1 MTSVTAPVDRA
12 AARGIVFFCAL
23 AVFAQESM
31 WTFYDAQVPPLLLEH
46 VGSAA
51 VVGLLMGMDNLL
63 GIFIQPWMGN
73 RSDNTRTRWG
83 RRMPYIAVVM
93 PVSALLFLLI
103 PFAWSFASLVVVMF
117 LFALVGNSFKPVVES
132 LMPDFVEPERRS
144 RGNAAVKIAS
154 GLTTITTAVISVLL
168 VDDHPTLAFAVPSG
182 IAFLV
187 VAVLVWR
194 VRDNRSRA
202 YRSALAEDAADVERA
217 AEDPDAP
224 APTGIRMRQVV
235 AGIFHDVDRGQLLLL
250 VSVLLFGGAYAASRS
265 LMTPYAMESVGL
277 SRGEAGGLT
286 LPAGVAFLVV
296 AYPAA
301 LLAERIGRLRTM
313 AIGMAIFASAMVLG
327 TVVQTATAT
336 MVALGLAGVGAA
348 GFIINAAVVLWNLA
362 PSMRVIGTYTGLY
375 TVTWQLGGL
384 VGPTVVGGMVD
395 VTGWR
400 FMLLDAGL
408 LAALAVVAVLRIQ
421 VLARRRTSGVGKVL

>member
-1 MTSVTAPVDRA
+1 MTSVTRPADRV

-23 AVFAQESM
+23 GVFAQESM
-31 WTFYDAQVPPLLLEH
+31 WTFYDSQVPPLLREH
-46 VGSAA
+46 VASAA

-63 GIFIQPWMGN
+63 GIFVQPWMGN

-93 PVSALLFLLI
+93 PLSAVFFLAI
-103 PFAWSFASLVVVMF
+103 PLAWSFASLAVLMF
-117 LFALVGNSFKPVVES
+117 LFALVGNSFKPVIES
-132 LMPDFVEPERRS
+132 LMPDFIEPDRRS
-144 RGNAAVKIAS
+144 RANAAVKIAS
-154 GLTTITTAVISVLL
+154 GLTTVTSAVISVLL
-168 VDDHPTLAFAVPSG
+168 VDSHPKLAFAIPSG
-182 IAFLV
+182 IVFIA

-202 YRSALAEDAADVERA
+202 YQAALVEDAAD
-217 AEDPDAP
+217 AEGP
-224 APTGIRMRQVV
+224 GKGVRMREVV
-235 AGIFHDVDRGQLLLL
+235 VGIVRDVDRSQLLLL
-250 VSVLLFGGAYAASRS
+250 ASVLLFGGAYAASRA
-265 LMTPYAMESVGL
+265 LMTPYGMETLGM
-277 SRGEAGGLT
+277 SRGDAGSLA
-286 LPAGVAFLVV
+286 LPAGVAFLVA

-313 AIGMAIFASAMVLG
+313 AIGMAIFAAAMVLA
-327 TVVQTATAT
+327 TAVTTSTAT
-336 MVALGLAGVGAA
+336 MVALGVAGVGAS

-384 VGPTVVGGMVD
+384 VGPAVVGGMVD
-395 VTGWR
+395 ITGWD

-408 LAALAVVAVLRIQ
+408 LAALAVVAVLRIR
-421 VLARRRTSGVGKVL
+421 VLARRRDDAGKVL

>member
-1 MTSVTAPVDRA
+1 MTSVTTPVDRA
-12 AARGIVFFCAL
+12 AARGITFYCAL

-31 WTFYDAQVPPLLLEH
+31 WTFYDTQVPPLLREH

-51 VVGLLMGMDNLL
+51 VVGLLMGMDNFL
-63 GIFIQPWMGN
+63 GIFVQPWMGN
-73 RSDNTRTRWG
+73 RSDNTRTGWG

-103 PFAWSFASLVVVMF
+103 PLAWSFASLVVVMF

-132 LMPDFVEPERRS
+132 LMPDFVEPARRS

-154 GLTTITTAVISVLL
+154 GLTTVTTAVISVLL
-168 VDDHPTLAFAVPSG
+168 VDDHPTLAFVVPSA
-182 IAFLV
+182 IALLV
-187 VAVLVWR
+187 VGVLVWR

-202 YRSALAEDAADVERA
+202 YQAALVEDAAD
-217 AEDPDAP
+217 AEKTDAP
-224 APTGIRMRQVV
+224 QGVRMRTVV
-235 AGIFHDVDRGQLLLL
+235 AGIFRDVDRSQLLLL
-250 VSVLLFGGAYAASRS
+250 ASVLLFGGAYAASRA

-277 SRGEAGGLT
+277 SRGDAGGLT
-286 LPAGVAFLVV
+286 LPAGVAFLIA

-301 LLAERIGRLRTM
+301 LLAERIGRLRVM
-313 AIGMAIFASAMVLG
+313 VIGMAVFAAAMLLG
-327 TVVQTATAT
+327 TVVQTSAAT
-336 MVALGLAGVGAA
+336 MVTLGLAGAGAA

-362 PSMRVIGTYTGLY
+362 PSVRVIGTYTGLY

-395 VTGWR
+395 FTGWR

>member
-1 MTSVTAPVDRA
+1 MTSATTPVDRA

-31 WTFYDAQVPPLLLEH
+31 WTFYDAQVPPLLREH

-73 RSDNTRTRWG
+73 RSDNTRTAWG

-93 PVSALLFLLI
+93 PASALLFLLI
-103 PFAWSFASLVVVMF
+103 PLSWSFASLVVVMF

-154 GLTTITTAVISVLL
+154 GLTTVTTAVISVLL
-168 VDDHPTLAFAVPSG
+168 VDDHPTLAFVVPSAT
-182 IAFLV
+182 AFVV

-202 YRSALAEDAADVERA
+202 YRAALVEDAADAGRT
-217 AEDPDAP
+217 DAVR
-224 APTGIRMRQVV
+224 GVRMRAVV
-235 AGIFHDVDRGQLLLL
+235 LGIVRDVDRSTLLLL
-250 VSVLLFGGAYAASRS
+250 ASVLLFGGAYAASRA
-265 LMTPYAMESVGL
+265 LMTPYAMEAVGL
-277 SRGEAGGLT
+277 SRGDAGGLT
-286 LPAGVAFLVV
+286 LPGGLAFLVA

-313 AIGMAIFASAMVLG
+313 TIGMAVFAAATVLA
-327 TVVQTATAT
+327 TAVPTATAT
-336 MVALGLAGVGAA
+336 MAALVLAGVGAS

-362 PSMRVIGTYTGLY
+362 PTMRVIGTYTGLY

-384 VGPTVVGGMVD
+384 VGPAAVGGMVD
-395 VTGWR
+395 ITGWR

-408 LAALAVVAVLRIQ
+408 LAALAVVAVLRIR
-421 VLARRRTSGVGKVL
+421 VLARRRTSGVAKVL

>member
-1 MTSVTAPVDRA
+1 MTPVTTPVDRA
-12 AARGIVFFCAL
+12 AARGITFYCAL

-31 WTFYDAQVPPLLLEH
+31 WTFYDAQVPPLLREH

-51 VVGLLMGMDNLL
+51 IVGLLMGMDNLL

-93 PVSALLFLLI
+93 PASALLFLLI
-103 PFAWSFASLVVVMF
+103 PLAWSFASLVVVMF

-132 LMPDFVEPERRS
+132 LMPDFIEPERRS

-154 GLTTITTAVISVLL
+154 GLTTVTTAVISVLL
-168 VDDHPTLAFAVPSG
+168 VDSHPTLAFVVPSA
-182 IAFLV
+182 IAFLAV
-187 VAVLVWR
+187 GVLVWR

-202 YRSALAEDAADVERA
+202 YRTALVEDAADARNA
-217 AEDPDAP
+217 AENPEAP
-224 APTGIRMRQVV
+224 AARGVRMREVV
-235 AGIFHDVDRGQLLLL
+235 GGIFRDVDRSQLLLL
-250 VSVLLFGGAYAASRS
+250 ASVLLFAGAYAASRA
-265 LMTPYAMESVGL
+265 LMTPYAMETVGL
-277 SRGEAGGLT
+277 SRGDAGGLT
-286 LPAGVAFLVV
+286 LPAGVAFLVA

-313 AIGMAIFASAMVLG
+313 AIGMAIFAAAMVLA
-327 TVVQTATAT
+327 TVVPTATAT
-336 MVALGLAGVGAA
+336 TVALALAGIGAS

-362 PSMRVIGTYTGLY
+362 PSVRVIGTYTGLY

-395 VTGWR
+395 LSGWR

-408 LAALAVVAVLRIQ
+408 LAVLAVVAVLRIQ
-421 VLARRRTSGVGKVL
+421 ALARRRTSGVGKVL

>member
-1 MTSVTAPVDRA
+1 MTSVSP
-12 AARGIVFFCAL
+12 RGITFYCAL

-31 WTFYDAQVPPLLLEH
+31 WSFYDTQVPPLLREH

-63 GIFIQPWMGN
+63 GVFVQPWMGN

-93 PVSALLFLLI
+93 PASALLFLLI
-103 PFAWSFASLVVVMF
+103 PLAWSFASLVVVMF

-132 LMPDFVEPERRS
+132 LMPDFIEPERRS
-144 RGNAAVKIAS
+144 RGNAAVKTAS
-154 GLTTITTAVISVLL
+154 GLTTVTTAVLSVLL
-168 VDDHPTLAFAVPSG
+168 VDDHPTLAFAVPSA
-182 IAFLV
+182 IAFLA

-202 YRSALAEDAADVERA
+202 YRTALVEDAADR
-217 AEDPDAP
+217 PDAP
-224 APTGIRMRQVV
+224 KGVPMRAVVGGILRD
-235 AGIFHDVDRGQLLLL
+235 HDRSRLLLL
-250 VSVLLFGGAYAASRS
+250 ASVLLFGGAYAASRA
-265 LMTPYAMESVGL
+265 LMTPYGMETLGL
-277 SRGEAGGLT
+277 SRGDAGGLA
-286 LPAGVAFLVV
+286 LPAGVAFLVA

-301 LLAERIGRLRTM
+301 LLAERLGRLRTM
-313 AIGMAIFASAMVLG
+313 ALGMAVFAGGMLVATAVP
-327 TVVQTATAT
+327 TATAT
-336 MVALGLAGVGAA
+336 TVALALAGVGAS

-362 PSMRVIGTYTGLY
+362 PSVRVIGTYTGLY

-400 FMLLDAGL
+400 FLLLDIAVL
-408 LAALAVVAVLRIQ
+408 TALAAIAVLRIR
-421 VLARRRTSGVGKVL
+421 VLARRLPVGVGKVL

>member
-1 MTSVTAPVDRA
+1 MTSATTPVDRA

-31 WTFYDAQVPPLLLEH
+31 WTFYDAQVPPLLREH

-73 RSDNTRTRWG
+73 RSDNTRTAWG

-93 PVSALLFLLI
+93 PASALLFLLI
-103 PFAWSFASLVVVMF
+103 PLSWSFASLVVVMF

-144 RGNAAVKIAS
+144 RGNAAVKVAS
-154 GLTTITTAVISVLL
+154 GLTTVTTAVISVLL
-168 VDDHPTLAFAVPSG
+168 VDDHPTLAFVVPSAT
-182 IAFLV
+182 AFVV

-202 YRSALAEDAADVERA
+202 YRAALVEDAADAGRT
-217 AEDPDAP
+217 DAVR
-224 APTGIRMRQVV
+224 GVRMRAVV
-235 AGIFHDVDRGQLLLL
+235 LGIVRDVDRSPLLLL
-250 VSVLLFGGAYAASRS
+250 ASVLLFGGAYAASRA
-265 LMTPYAMESVGL
+265 LMTPYAMEAVGL
-277 SRGEAGGLT
+277 SRGDAGGLT
-286 LPAGVAFLVV
+286 LPGGLAFLVA

-313 AIGMAIFASAMVLG
+313 TIGMAVFAAAMVLA
-327 TVVQTATAT
+327 TAVPTATAT
-336 MVALGLAGVGAA
+336 MAALVLAGVGAS

-362 PSMRVIGTYTGLY
+362 PTMRVIGTYTGLY

-384 VGPTVVGGMVD
+384 VGPAAVGGMVD
-395 VTGWR
+395 ITGWR

-408 LAALAVVAVLRIQ
+408 LAALAVVAVLRIR
-421 VLARRRTSGVGKVL
+421 VLARRRTSGVAKVL

>member
-1 MTSVTAPVDRA
+1 MTSVST
-12 AARGIVFFCAL
+12 RGITFYCAL

-31 WTFYDAQVPPLLLEH
+31 WSFYDTQVPPLLREH

-63 GIFIQPWMGN
+63 GVFVQPWMGN

-93 PVSALLFLLI
+93 PASALLFLLI
-103 PFAWSFASLVVVMF
+103 PLAWSFASLVVVMF

-132 LMPDFVEPERRS
+132 LMPDFIEPERRS
-144 RGNAAVKIAS
+144 RGNAAVKTAS
-154 GLTTITTAVISVLL
+154 GLTTVTTAVLSVLL
-168 VDDHPTLAFAVPSG
+168 VDDHPTLAFAVPSA
-182 IAFLV
+182 IAFLA

-194 VRDNRSRA
+194 VRDNRSQA
-202 YRSALAEDAADVERA
+202 YRTALREDAADR
-217 AEDPDAP
+217 PDAP
-224 APTGIRMRQVV
+224 KGVPMRAVVGGILRD
-235 AGIFHDVDRGQLLLL
+235 HDRSRLLLL
-250 VSVLLFGGAYAASRS
+250 ASVLLFGGAYAASRA
-265 LMTPYAMESVGL
+265 LMTPYGMETLGL
-277 SRGEAGGLT
+277 SRGDAGGLA
-286 LPAGVAFLVV
+286 LPAGVAFLVA

-301 LLAERIGRLRTM
+301 LLAERLGRLRTM
-313 AIGMAIFASAMVLG
+313 ALGMAVFAGGMLVATAVP
-327 TVVQTATAT
+327 TATAT
-336 MVALGLAGVGAA
+336 TVALALAGVGAS

-362 PSMRVIGTYTGLY
+362 PSVRVIGTYTGLY

-400 FMLLDAGL
+400 FLLLDIAVL
-408 LAALAVVAVLRIQ
+408 TALAAIAVLRIR
-421 VLARRRTSGVGKVL
+421 VLARRLPVGVGKVL

>member
-1 MTSVTAPVDRA
+1 MTSVTTPVDRA
-12 AARGIVFFCAL
+12 AARGITFFCAL

-31 WTFYDAQVPPLLLEH
+31 WTFYDAQVPPLLREH

-93 PVSALLFLLI
+93 PASALLFLLI
-103 PFAWSFASLVVVMF
+103 PLSWSFASLVVVMF

-132 LMPDFVEPERRS
+132 LMPDFIEPERRS

-154 GLTTITTAVISVLL
+154 GLTTVTTAVISVLL
-168 VDDHPTLAFAVPSG
+168 VDSHPTLAFVVPSG

-194 VRDNRSRA
+194 VRDSRSRA
-202 YRSALAEDAADVERA
+202 YQAALVEDAADVEHA
-217 AEDPDAP
+217 TENPDAP
-224 APTGIRMRQVV
+224 VVTGVRMREVV
-235 AGIFHDVDRGQLLLL
+235 KGIFLDVDRSQLLLL
-250 VSVLLFGGAYAASRS
+250 ASVLLFGGAYAASRS

-277 SRGEAGGLT
+277 SRGDAGGLT
-286 LPAGVAFLVV
+286 LPAGVAFLIA

-301 LLAERIGRLRTM
+301 LLAERVGRLRVM
-313 AIGMAIFASAMVLG
+313 AIGMAIFAAAMVLG
-327 TVVQTATAT
+327 TVVQTSTST

-348 GFIINAAVVLWNLA
+348 GFIINAAVVMWNLA
-362 PSMRVIGTYTGLY
+362 PTMRVIGTYTGLY

-384 VGPTVVGGMVD
+384 IGPTVVGGMVD

-408 LAALAVVAVLRIQ
+408 LAALAVAAVLRIQ

>member
-1 MTSVTAPVDRA
+1 MTSVSTRA
-12 AARGIVFFCAL
+12 ITFYCAL

-31 WTFYDAQVPPLLLEH
+31 WSFYDTQVPPLLREH

-63 GIFIQPWMGN
+63 GVFVQPWMGN

-93 PVSALLFLLI
+93 PASALLFLLI
-103 PFAWSFASLVVVMF
+103 PLAGSFAALVVVMF

-154 GLTTITTAVISVLL
+154 GLTTVTTAVLSVLL
-168 VDDHPTLAFAVPSG
+168 VDSHPTLAFAVPSA
-182 IAFLV
+182 IALLV
-187 VAVLVWR
+187 AAVLVWR

-202 YRSALAEDAADVERA
+202 YRAALVEDAADK
-217 AEDPDAP
+217 PDAP
-224 APTGIRMRQVV
+224 KGVRMREVV
-235 AGIFHDVDRGQLLLL
+235 GGIVRDADRSRLLLL
-250 VSVLLFGGAYAASRS
+250 ASVLLFGGAYAASRA
-265 LMTPYAMESVGL
+265 LMTPYGMESLGL
-277 SRGEAGGLT
+277 SRGDAGGLA
-286 LPAGVAFLVV
+286 LPAGVAFLVA

-301 LLAERIGRLRTM
+301 LLAERLGRLRTM
-313 AIGMAIFASAMVLG
+313 ALGMAVFAGGMLVATAVP
-327 TVVQTATAT
+327 TATAT
-336 MVALGLAGVGAA
+336 TVALALAGVGAS

-362 PSMRVIGTYTGLY
+362 PSVRVIGTYTGLY

-400 FMLLDAGL
+400 FLLLDIAVL
-408 LAALAVVAVLRIQ
+408 TALAAIAVLRIR
-421 VLARRRTSGVGKVL
+421 VLARRLPVGVGKVL

>member
-1 MTSVTAPVDRA
+1 
-12 AARGIVFFCAL
+12 
-23 AVFAQESM
+23 
-31 WTFYDAQVPPLLLEH
+31 
-46 VGSAA
+46 
-51 VVGLLMGMDNLL
+51 
-63 GIFIQPWMGN
+63 
-73 RSDNTRTRWG
+73 
-83 RRMPYIAVVM
+83 
-93 PVSALLFLLI
+93 
-103 PFAWSFASLVVVMF
+103 
-117 LFALVGNSFKPVVES
+117 
-132 LMPDFVEPERRS
+132 
-144 RGNAAVKIAS
+144 VKIAS

-168 VDDHPTLAFAVPSG
+168 VDDHPTLAFFVPSG
-182 IAFLV
+182 IALLV

-202 YRSALAEDAADVERA
+202 YQAALVEDAADLHHA
-217 AEDPDAP
+217 AENPDAP
-224 APTGIRMRQVV
+224 TVAGVRMRQVV
-235 AGIFHDVDRGQLLLL
+235 MGIFRDVDRSQLLLL

-277 SRGEAGGLT
+277 SRGDAGGLT
-286 LPAGVAFLVV
+286 LPAGVAFLIA

-301 LLAERIGRLRTM
+301 LLAERIGRLRVM
-313 AIGMAIFASAMVLG
+313 AIGMAIFAVGMVLG

-336 MVALGLAGVGAA
+336 MVTLGLAGVGAA

-362 PSMRVIGTYTGLY
+362 PTMRVIGTFTGLY

-384 VGPTVVGGMVD
+384 IGPTVVGGMVD
-395 VTGWR
+395 FTGWR

>member
-1 MTSVTAPVDRA
+1 MTSVST
-12 AARGIVFFCAL
+12 RGITFYCAL

-31 WTFYDAQVPPLLLEH
+31 WSFYDTQVPPLLREH

-63 GIFIQPWMGN
+63 GVFVQPWMGN

-93 PVSALLFLLI
+93 PASALLFLLI
-103 PFAWSFASLVVVMF
+103 PLAWSFASLVVVMF

-132 LMPDFVEPERRS
+132 LMPDFIEPERRS
-144 RGNAAVKIAS
+144 RGNAAVKTAS
-154 GLTTITTAVISVLL
+154 GLTTVTTAVLSVLL
-168 VDDHPTLAFAVPSG
+168 VDDHPTLAFAVPSA
-182 IAFLV
+182 IAFLA

-202 YRSALAEDAADVERA
+202 YRTALREDAADR
-217 AEDPDAP
+217 PDAP
-224 APTGIRMRQVV
+224 KGVPMRAVVGGILRD
-235 AGIFHDVDRGQLLLL
+235 HDRSRLLLL
-250 VSVLLFGGAYAASRS
+250 ASVLLFGGAYAASRA
-265 LMTPYAMESVGL
+265 LMTPYGMETLDL
-277 SRGEAGGLT
+277 SRGDAGGLA
-286 LPAGVAFLVV
+286 LPAGVAFLVA

-301 LLAERIGRLRTM
+301 LLAERLGRLRTM
-313 AIGMAIFASAMVLG
+313 ALGMAVFAGGMLVATAVP
-327 TVVQTATAT
+327 TATAT
-336 MVALGLAGVGAA
+336 TVALALAGVGAS

-362 PSMRVIGTYTGLY
+362 PSVRVIGTYTGLY

-400 FMLLDAGL
+400 FLLLDIAVL
-408 LAALAVVAVLRIQ
+408 TALAAIAVLRIR
-421 VLARRRTSGVGKVL
+421 VLARRLPVGVGKVL

>member
-1 MTSVTAPVDRA
+1 MTSVTTPVDRA
-12 AARGIVFFCAL
+12 AARGIMFYCAL

-31 WTFYDAQVPPLLLEH
+31 WTFYDTQVPPLLREH

-51 VVGLLMGMDNLL
+51 VVGLLMGMDNFL
-63 GIFIQPWMGN
+63 GIFVQPWMGN

-93 PVSALLFLLI
+93 PASALLFLLI
-103 PFAWSFASLVVVMF
+103 PLAWSFASLVVVMF
-117 LFALVGNSFKPVVES
+117 LFGLVGNSFKPVVES

-154 GLTTITTAVISVLL
+154 GLTTVTTAVISVLL
-168 VDDHPTLAFAVPSG
+168 VDDHPALAFVIPSG

-187 VAVLVWR
+187 LAVLVWR

-202 YRSALAEDAADVERA
+202 YRAALVEDAADVAKADA
-217 AEDPDAP
+217 AK
-224 APTGIRMRQVV
+224 GVRMREVV
-235 AGIFHDVDRGQLLLL
+235 MGVFRDVDRSRLLLL
-250 VSVLLFGGAYAASRS
+250 VSVLLFGGAYAASRA

-277 SRGEAGGLT
+277 SRGDAGGLT
-286 LPAGVAFLVV
+286 LPAGVAFLIA

-301 LLAERIGRLRTM
+301 LLAERIGRLRVM
-313 AIGMAIFASAMVLG
+313 AIGMAVFAAAMVLG
-327 TVVQTATAT
+327 TVVQTSVAT
-336 MVALGLAGVGAA
+336 MVALGLAGVGAS

-362 PSMRVIGTYTGLY
+362 PSVRVIGTYTGLY

-421 VLARRRTSGVGKVL
+421 VLARRRTSDIGKVL